1 LGDNQPMIS
10 RPQGIASMLFIATV
24 FASNHIAARFA
35 FDDGLGVTTAV
46 TVRSI
51 ATAACLSALIAFFKV
66 PINLSRGLVAKGI
79 IIGTLIA
86 WQSFC
91 LYSAVARI
99 PVALALLVFNTF
111 PIVMALMS
119 WLLGGEQPKKRTWIA
134 MPIVLMGLTL
144 ALDVIGKLGS
154 FEEISGRWKDI
165 GPGVLYGLMASL
177 SFATALFLTSRWMK
191 GVDGR
196 VRALLS
202 MSTVSVIVLLVSLAT
217 TGFAFPHSTK
227 GWVCLALLSVFYGSA
242 FTALFVLLPKL
253 GTANNTVLLNFEPI
267 AALVMGFLILG
278 QTVTSIQML
287 GAVIVMGAIAYLSL
301 Q

>member
-1 LGDNQPMIS
+1 MIT
-10 RPQGIASMLFIATV
+10 RPQGIALMLFIATV

-46 TVRSI
+46 TVRSF
-51 ATAACLSALIAFFKV
+51 ATAACLVALIAFFKV
-66 PINLSRGLVAKGI
+66 PINLSKGLIGKGI
-79 IIGTLIA
+79 VIGSLIA
-86 WQSFC
+86 WQSYC

-134 MPIVLMGLTL
+134 MPIVLIGLTL
-144 ALDVIGKLGS
+144 ALDVVGKFGS
-154 FEEISGRWKDI
+154 IEEIGHRWRDI

-202 MSTVSVIVLLVSLAT
+202 MTTVGVIVLLASLAT
-217 TGFAFPHSTK
+217 TGFAFPHSPK
-227 GWVCLALLSVFYGSA
+227 GWVCLGLLSIFYGSA
-242 FTALFVLLPKL
+242 FSALFVLLPKL
-253 GTANNTVLLNFEPI
+253 GTSNYAVLMNFEPI
-267 AALVMGFLILG
+267 AALAMGFLILG
-278 QTVTSIQML
+278 QTVSNIQML
-287 GAVIVMGAIAYLSL
+287 GAVVVMSAIAWLSL

>member
-1 LGDNQPMIS
+1 MIT
-10 RPQGIASMLFIATV
+10 RPQGIALMLFIATV

-46 TVRSI
+46 TVRSF
-51 ATAACLSALIAFFKV
+51 ATAACLVALIAFFKV
-66 PINLSRGLVAKGI
+66 PINLSRGLIGKGI
-79 IIGTLIA
+79 IIGSLIA
-86 WQSFC
+86 WQSYC

-134 MPIVLMGLTL
+134 MPIVLIGLTL
-144 ALDVIGKLGS
+144 ALDVVGKFGS
-154 FEEISGRWKDI
+154 IEEIRHRWRDI

-202 MSTVSVIVLLVSLAT
+202 MTTVGVIVLLASLAT
-217 TGFAFPHSTK
+217 TGFAFPHSPK
-227 GWVCLALLSVFYGSA
+227 GWVCLGLLSIFYGSA
-242 FTALFVLLPKL
+242 FSALFVLLPKL
-253 GTANNTVLLNFEPI
+253 GTSNYAVLMNFEPI
-267 AALVMGFLILG
+267 AALAMGFLILG
-278 QTVTSIQML
+278 QTVSNIQML
-287 GAVIVMGAIAYLSL
+287 GAVVVMSAIAWLSL